1 MESERY
7 ADVDLRPYFKRL
19 DQLGLEEN
27 GAKKWIEI
35 GSTLSNA
42 KWPEALGEPPCRW
55 ETGSIGDKI
64 SMMWPIVD
72 YISKVYGFKAI
83 CRREKELAGMTGTEF
98 EDYFASKRD
107 TYHQRREADI
117 IRGQKE
123 LRKLV
128 IIAIVGACVN
138 FVLLL
143 VHLLMFC

>member
-1 MESERY
+1 MESRYY

-27 GAKKWIEI
+27 GAKEWIEI
-35 GSTLSNA
+35 GLTLSNA
-42 KWPEALGEPPCRW
+42 KWPEVLGKPPLRW
-55 ETGSIGDKI
+55 EFASISDKI

-107 TYHQRREADI
+107 TYHRRREADI
-117 IRGQKE
+117 LRGQKE
-123 LRKLV
+123 LRKL
-128 IIAIVGACVN
+128 CVN